1 MTRLHLR
8 NSNAHYENNF
18 GVSSAFGAGNTKI
31 VFFESPP
38 NMGFQKN
45 NFYNEHCCLRKKQK
59 RVRLADSFLFNMP
72 GTRFEL
78 VTRGFSVHCST
89 N

>member
-18 GVSSAFGAGNTKI
+18 GVSSAKGAGNTKI

-45 NFYNEHCCLRKKQK
+45 NFYNEHCWFHFVKEK
-59 RVRLADSFLFNMP
+59 RGALHPSFL
-72 GTRFEL
+72 L
-78 VTRGFSVHCST
+78 LDLAK
-89 N
+89 

>member
-18 GVSSAFGAGNTKI
+18 GISSAFGAGNIKI
-31 VFFESPP
+31 VFLKAHL

-45 NFYNEHCCLRKKQK
+45 NFYNEHYCLRKKQK
-59 RVRLADSFLFNMP
+59 RVR
-72 GTRFEL
+72 
-78 VTRGFSVHCST
+78 
-89 N
+89 